1 MSQTPLGGDV
11 VYGGSFQET
20 RSGKLRV
27 KEWDPPRQIYQDDI
41 DTQYYLDMFDELAV
55 KSAYWA
61 QLEPNGI
68 LTPALAHSNQNR
80 LVFSAGDDNCI
91 QVFHAD
97 RFDLY
102 GIQGIEVEFDS
113 SLEGKTILIN
123 VASTLNSDTGKRE
136 VHIDNWGKMLDTSG
150 GYDRSF
156 KSSTK
161 ASILWNFY
169 DAEVVTLGPEA
180 GAQFPGTIL
189 IPKGDLFFFWPGQ
202 DGRTI
207 VGGDV
212 WHEDDGSEFHNY
224 EFDPPCALPLPP
236 NMEVPN
242 ECLPETSSPT
252 SAPIQPTPAPV
263 QPTPAPVQPTPAPVQ
278 PTPAPFQPTP
288 APFQPT
294 PACPEDV
301 TVVSK
306 VGETDFLESPIVVL
320 EQTGD
325 TVRFLVRNT
334 FQQTVA
340 RIFTKYDEAPSW
352 NSVCYETQNLELD
365 DSVEYTAKCWNNRPI
380 AIVNIWLSDPSFLS
394 GQDTAEVPECCHP
407 PANDD
412 NPTVQYTFKIKCVTL
427 CPETELNLG

>member
-1 MSQTPLGGDV
+1 
-11 VYGGSFQET
+11 
-20 RSGKLRV
+20 
-27 KEWDPPRQIYQDDI
+27 
-41 DTQYYLDMFDELAV
+41 
-55 KSAYWA
+55 
-61 QLEPNGI
+61 
-68 LTPALAHSNQNR
+68 
-80 LVFSAGDDNCI
+80 VFSAGDDNCI

-136 VHIDNWGKMLDTSG
+136 VNINHWGKILDTSG
-150 GYDRSF
+150 GFDRSF

-169 DAEVVTLGPEA
+169 DAEVVTLGPGA

-189 IPKGDLFFFWPGQ
+189 IPDGDLFFFWPGQ

-224 EFDPPCALPLPP
+224 EFDPPCPLPQP
-236 NMEVPN
+236 PTMEVPN
-242 ECLPETSSPT
+242 ACITSVE
-252 SAPIQPTPAPV
+252 APITQTSKT
-263 QPTPAPVQPTPAPVQ
+263 QND
-278 PTPAPFQPTP
+278 
-288 APFQPT
+288 
-294 PACPEDV
+294 CPEDAI
-301 TVVSK
+301 VVSK
-306 VGETDFLESPIVVL
+306 VGETDFLENPIVIL

-340 RIFTKYDEAPSW
+340 RIFTEYDEVPSW
-352 NSVCYETQNLELD
+352 NSVCYEAQNLELD
-365 DSVEYTAKCWNNRPI
+365 DSVEYTAKCWVNEPI
-380 AIVNIWLSDPSFLS
+380 AIVHIWVSDPSFLS
-394 GQDTAEVPECCHP
+394 GQDTAEVPKCCHP
-407 PANDD
+407 PANDVI
-412 NPTVQYTFKIKCVTL
+412 PTVEYTFKLKCATE
-427 CPETELNLG
+427 CP